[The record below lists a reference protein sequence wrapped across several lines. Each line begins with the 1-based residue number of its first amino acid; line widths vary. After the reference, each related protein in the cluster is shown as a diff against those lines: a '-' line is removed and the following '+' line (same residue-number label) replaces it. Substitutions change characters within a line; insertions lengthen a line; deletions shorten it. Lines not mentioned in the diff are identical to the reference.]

1 MAAGSLHPAC
11 EQGHPH
17 PKGGEQAVQVLGV
30 LAGQD
35 LGRRQ
40 KRCLIPGPDAGP
52 DGRSGHQR
60 LSAAHVALQEP
71 VHGGLTRHIGQDLFH
86 GPPLC
91 TGGRKGES
99 VPEGGGVGLLHGC
112 AGGGC
117 AVVLHPPDAQLQDQQ
132 LFVDEPPPRREG
144 LLLRGRAV
152 DGPDGVG
159 LGEQAVFF
167 QHPGGQGVGQKLD
180 VREELAHTFGDG
192 AAGQPFGLWVDGL
205 EGGGGHLCVGA
216 HLRVDHLA
224 AEHPAGHD
232 ALKIIFLP
240 QLQLLDRIGIV
251 EPCDLEAGHIIPGGD
266 ALHPPPAREDAP
278 AGLGE
283 YLGLHDTLGVAGS
296 FGDGIGLREI
306 QIPAGIVAEQVAEG
320 QDAQLLEPLGGLRAD
335 ALEVAHRSV
344 RGEGGVRLGRHGA
357 ASFPESDDTSIVSR
371 RRAKEKRP
379 AGAGREDVQTLL
391 PIRNRPLSPSQKAT
405 TRARGRK

>member
-1 MAAGSLHPAC
+1 M
-11 EQGHPH
+11 
-17 PKGGEQAVQVLGV
+17 
-30 LAGQD
+30 
-35 LGRRQ
+35 
-40 KRCLIPGPDAGP
+40 
-52 DGRSGHQR
+52 
-60 LSAAHVALQEP
+60 
-71 VHGGLTRHIGQDLFH
+71 
-86 GPPLC
+86 
-91 TGGRKGES
+91 
-99 VPEGGGVGLLHGC
+99 
-112 AGGGC
+112 
-117 AVVLHPPDAQLQDQQ
+117 VLHPPDAQLKDQQ

-144 LLLRGRAV
+144 LLLRGGAV

-192 AAGQPFGLWVDGL
+192 AAGQPFGLWIDGL
-205 EGGGGHLCVGA
+205 EGGGGHLCVSA

-224 AEHPAGHD
+224 AEHPAGHG
-232 ALKIIFLP
+232 ALKIIFLS

-278 AGLGE
+278 AGLCE
-283 YLGLHDTLGVAGS
+283 YLGVAGS

-320 QDAQLLEPLGGLRAD
+320 QDAQLLEPFGGLRAD

-357 ASFPESDDTSIVSR
+357 ASFSESDDMSIVSR